1 MLKGPKNVFFA
12 TGPPSPPPLSWR
24 SGSATELYIIQCPS
38 FWEMSNSF
46 WRMPLIYKLSIYKVY
61 LLRDAKLLMRD
72 SVYKIYINTV
82 YLLLRDAILLLRG
95 SKLYI
100 NTVYLFLR
108 DVKLFLRDSI
118 NSEVFHIQ
126 YIKCTSFWEMPNSSW
141 GIPFTSYTLIRC
153 TS

>member
-1 MLKGPKNVFFA
+1 
-12 TGPPSPPPLSWR
+12 
-24 SGSATELYIIQCPS
+24 
-38 FWEMSNSF
+38 
-46 WRMPLIYKLSIYKVY
+46 MPLIYKLSIYKVY

-108 DVKLFLRDSI
+108 DVKFFLRDSI

-126 YIKCTSFWEMPNSSW
+126 YIKCTSF
-141 GIPFTSYTLIRC
+141 
-153 TS
+153 